1 MNPYVCVVG
10 AVNLDICG
18 RPEKKLIFRDSNPG
32 AVTLTPGGVGRNIA
46 HDLRLLGVEVKFLTA
61 FGGDS
66 HAQLLRND
74 CVELGMDL
82 SCALD
87 VPGGR
92 TSTYLYITDER
103 GEMQLGLCDTDIS
116 AAITPDYLQRHLDVL
131 DRAAAVV
138 LDGNLTAETITWLGT
153 HCSAPLFADP
163 VSVTKAERMR
173 ASLGALHTF
182 KPNLTEGQNLTGEST
197 PEGIVAAL
205 LAQGVQRVFLSM
217 GADGILAGTRG
228 ELVHL
233 PCLPTCMV
241 NTTGGGD
248 AVMAALVWAYLQGH
262 GGIPRHEQSRSRRA
276 RPRLRRSETEKSSRL
291 PALEVC
297 CFLIAGWQCGKR
309 PPPRT
314 TPRRKR
320 QWPQPAR
327 PAGCRAPAAWPPVP
341 PRTARTAP

>member
-1 MNPYVCVVG
+1 MKPYVCVVG

-116 AAITPDYLQRHLDVL
+116 AAITPAYLQRHLDVL
-131 DRAAAVV
+131 NSAAAVV
-138 LDGNLTAETITWLGT
+138 LDGNLTAETI
-153 HCSAPLFADP
+153 
-163 VSVTKAERMR
+163 
-173 ASLGALHTF
+173 
-182 KPNLTEGQNLTGEST
+182 TGEST

-217 GADGILAGTRG
+217 GADGILAGTRE

-248 AVMAALVWAYLQGH
+248 AVMAALVWAYLQGLDLRESAAAALRAGKATVEYPGTNNPNLGALVH
-262 GGIPRHEQSRSRRA
+262 G
-276 RPRLRRSETEKSSRL
+276 
-291 PALEVC
+291 
-297 CFLIAGWQCGKR
+297 
-309 PPPRT
+309 
-314 TPRRKR
+314 
-320 QWPQPAR
+320 
-327 PAGCRAPAAWPPVP
+327 
-341 PRTARTAP
+341 

>member
-82 SCALD
+82 GCALD

-116 AAITPDYLQRHLDVL
+116 AAITPDYLSRHLDEL
-131 DRAAAVV
+131 NGAAAVAI
-138 LDGNLTAETITWLGT
+138 DGNLTSETIAWLGAHCT
-153 HCSAPLFADP
+153 RSSPTSPRGRTSRVSPHLRAWSRRCWHRVCSAC
-163 VSVTKAERMR
+163 S
-173 ASLGALHTF
+173 
-182 KPNLTEGQNLTGEST
+182 
-197 PEGIVAAL
+197 
-205 LAQGVQRVFLSM
+205 
-217 GADGILAGTRG
+217 
-228 ELVHL
+228 
-233 PCLPTCMV
+233 
-241 NTTGGGD
+241 
-248 AVMAALVWAYLQGH
+248 
-262 GGIPRHEQSRSRRA
+262 
-276 RPRLRRSETEKSSRL
+276 
-291 PALEVC
+291 
-297 CFLIAGWQCGKR
+297 
-309 PPPRT
+309 
-314 TPRRKR
+314 
-320 QWPQPAR
+320 
-327 PAGCRAPAAWPPVP
+327 
-341 PRTARTAP
+341 

>member
-1 MNPYVCVVG
+1 MKPYVCVVG

-116 AAITPDYLQRHLDVL
+116 TAITPAYLQRHLDVL
-131 DRAAAVV
+131 NSAAAVV

-173 ASLGALHTF
+173 AALGALHTF

-217 GADGILAGTRG
+217 GADGILAGTRE

-248 AVMAALVWAYLQGH
+248 AGMAARGWA
-262 GGIPRHEQSRSRRA
+262 
-276 RPRLRRSETEKSSRL
+276 
-291 PALEVC
+291 
-297 CFLIAGWQCGKR
+297 
-309 PPPRT
+309 
-314 TPRRKR
+314 
-320 QWPQPAR
+320 
-327 PAGCRAPAAWPPVP
+327 
-341 PRTARTAP
+341 

>member
-1 MNPYVCVVG
+1 MKPYVCVVG

-116 AAITPDYLQRHLDVL
+116 AAITPDYLQRHLTPD
-131 DRAAAVV
+131 DRPEY
-138 LDGNLTAETITWLGT
+138 GSHRESG
-153 HCSAPLFADP
+153 
-163 VSVTKAERMR
+163 
-173 ASLGALHTF
+173 LH
-182 KPNLTEGQNLTGEST
+182 
-197 PEGIVAAL
+197 
-205 LAQGVQRVFLSM
+205 
-217 GADGILAGTRG
+217 
-228 ELVHL
+228 
-233 PCLPTCMV
+233 
-241 NTTGGGD
+241 
-248 AVMAALVWAYLQGH
+248 
-262 GGIPRHEQSRSRRA
+262 
-276 RPRLRRSETEKSSRL
+276 
-291 PALEVC
+291 
-297 CFLIAGWQCGKR
+297 
-309 PPPRT
+309 
-314 TPRRKR
+314 RRKR
-320 QWPQPAR
+320 SISRRKRVLCNQTCR
-327 PAGCRAPAAWPPVP
+327 GCLVQGYADRYAE
-341 PRTARTAP
+341 TSY